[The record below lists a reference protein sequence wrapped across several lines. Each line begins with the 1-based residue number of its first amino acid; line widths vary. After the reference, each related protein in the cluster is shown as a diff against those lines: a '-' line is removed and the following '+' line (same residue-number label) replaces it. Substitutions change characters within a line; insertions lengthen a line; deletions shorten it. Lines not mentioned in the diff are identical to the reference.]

1 MEVLYE
7 WVWNVAVY
15 LLLVT
20 AVTNV
25 LPGDTYRKY
34 LKFFTGVCLVIVMT
48 QPLFSLFGMEEQ
60 LENAFR
66 FYRFSGEQEE
76 LREEMAGM
84 GEIGR
89 RAVLDQY
96 ETMLKAQLLDL
107 AAQEEVVLTDIEL
120 LLETDE
126 KSGSYGSVLYVSAR
140 VSEGEEG
147 QATALIRRLTVQWNM
162 PEENINL
169 HSGQGGGNYG
179 Y

>member
-1 MEVLYE
+1 
-7 WVWNVAVY
+7 
-15 LLLVT
+15 
-20 AVTNV
+20 
-25 LPGDTYRKY
+25 
-34 LKFFTGVCLVIVMT
+34 
-48 QPLFSLFGMEEQ
+48 
-60 LENAFR
+60 
-66 FYRFSGEQEE
+66 
-76 LREEMAGM
+76 M

-147 QATALIRRLTVQWNM
+147 QATALIRRLAVQWNM

>member
-1 MEVLYE
+1 MKVLYE

-25 LPGDTYRKY
+25 LPGDAYRKY
-34 LKFFTGVCLVIVMT
+34 LKFFTGACLVIVMT

-76 LREEMAGM
+76 LKEEMAGM
-84 GEIGR
+84 GQISR
-89 RAVLDQY
+89 QAVLEQY
-96 ETMLKAQLLDL
+96 EAMLKTQLLDL
-107 AAQEEVVLTDIEL
+107 AGQEEVVLTDIEL

-126 KSGSYGSVLYVSAR
+126 KSSSYGSVLYVSAR
-140 VSEGEEG
+140 ASEGDEERL
-147 QATALIRRLTVQWNM
+147 ASLVRRLGAQWNM

-169 HSGQGGGNYG
+169 QSVQGGGNYG

>member
-60 LENAFR
+60 LENASRFTGFR
-66 FYRFSGEQEE
+66 G
-76 LREEMAGM
+76 AG
-84 GEIGR
+84 GAAGGDGGHGG
-89 RAVLDQY
+89 DQP
-96 ETMLKAQLLDL
+96 QSR
-107 AAQEEVVLTDIEL
+107 V
-120 LLETDE
+120 
-126 KSGSYGSVLYVSAR
+126 GSV
-140 VSEGEEG
+140 
-147 QATALIRRLTVQWNM
+147 
-162 PEENINL
+162 
-169 HSGQGGGNYG
+169 
-179 Y
+179 